1 VDFAC
6 VSVLKDRDRGYK
18 ALLKKAFGA
27 DWKIQVGILA
37 AEGACP
43 KEEPDGKESKLTVLD
58 VGYFHEFGL
67 GVPER
72 SFLRGWLDEKQ
83 GDVKKAMTRMAESV
97 LAGNREPEPALNVL
111 GQAFVG
117 GIQKR
122 ITEHIPPSLADETV
136 KRKGSDV
143 PLISTGQLRSSLSYS
158 VTIKGETVTSKGGGI

>member
-1 VDFAC
+1 
-6 VSVLKDRDRGYK
+6 VLKDRDNGYK

-27 DWKIQVGILA
+27 DWKIQVGILS
-37 AEGACP
+37 AEGAKS
-43 KEEPDGKESKLTVLD
+43 KEEPDGKKSKLTVLD
-58 VGYFHEFGL
+58 VAYFHEFGL

-83 GDVKKAMTRMAESV
+83 GEVEKALTRMAESV
-97 LAGNREPEPALNVL
+97 LAGKREPEPALNVL

-122 ITEHIPPSLADETV
+122 ITEHIPPPLAEETI

-143 PLISTGQLRSSLSYS
+143 PLIDTGQLRSSISYS
-158 VTIKGETVTSKGGGI
+158 ATVKGENVTSKGGG